1 MTLSER
7 MKAVIGLA
15 EPCECIADIGCDHGY
30 IAIELVRRGLC
41 RRVIAMDINKGPLEC
56 ARANVAALGL
66 GEYIQTR
73 LSNGTE
79 ALLKGEADGIICAG
93 MGGRL
98 IISIL
103 EKGKEIIKP
112 MSQIILQPQSELSE
126 VRAYLRKN
134 GFAAMREDMVCEDG
148 KYYPMM
154 SVRVEE
160 RQQEMQK
167 SEPATIF
174 DTYGK
179 GLLESANPVMKEYL
193 LYRRGK
199 LEKIKCGLQNGAAAT
214 QRQRK
219 RVSELDSELADINFC
234 LDNYFK

>member
-1 MTLSER
+1 MALSER
-7 MKAVIGLA
+7 MKAVIGLV
-15 EPCECIADIGCDHGY
+15 EPCGCIADIGCDHGY
-30 IAIELVRRGLC
+30 VAAELVRRGIC
-41 RRVIAMDINKGPLEC
+41 RRVIAMDINKGPLEH
-56 ARANVAALGL
+56 ARANVAALGME
-66 GEYIQTR
+66 EYIQTR

-98 IISIL
+98 IMSIL
-103 EKGKEIIKP
+103 ERGKDVIKP

-126 VRAYLRKN
+126 VRSYLREN
-134 GFAAMREDMVCEDG
+134 RFVAMREDMVCEDG

-160 RQQEMQK
+160 RQQKQQK
-167 SEPATIF
+167 SGHTTIY

-199 LEKIKCGLQNGAAAT
+199 LEKIKRGLPRGAAAT
-214 QRQRK
+214 QRQQK
-219 RVSELDSELADINFC
+219 RASELDGELADIDFC
-234 LDNYFK
+234 LSKYF